1 MRCRQVSLPST
12 ANSQEW
18 ILLVAA
24 YLYNN
29 DVQAAYDW
37 FLQAAQHFPEEA
49 MLFFFGGEACGELGR
64 TEEAFQYWDQAL
76 KLDGTLR
83 DVKFSKAAY
92 YEELGLYTEAYNLWC
107 EIIEDLKRA
116 GYESE
121 IAYPLAQAEKCK
133 EKLHIH

>member
-1 MRCRQVSLPST
+1 MLL
-12 ANSQEW
+12 

-29 DVQAAYDW
+29 DAQAAYDW

-49 MLFFFGGEACGELGR
+49 MLFVFGGDACKALGR
-64 TEEAFQYWDQAL
+64 TEEAFQHWDQAL

-83 DVKFSKAAY
+83 DAKFSKAAY
-92 YEELGLYTEAYNLWC
+92 YDELGIYTEAYHLWC

-121 IAYPLAQAEKCK
+121 MAYPLAQAEKCK